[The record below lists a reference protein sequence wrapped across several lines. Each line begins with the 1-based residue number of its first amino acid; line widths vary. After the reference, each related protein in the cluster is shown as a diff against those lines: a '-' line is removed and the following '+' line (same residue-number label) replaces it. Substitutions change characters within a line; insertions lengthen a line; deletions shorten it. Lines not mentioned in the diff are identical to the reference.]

1 MPKNPYNLKL
11 DKITKKSLKDLLI
24 EVPKNRKKR
33 MSIIKKKEK
42 IKKVFSKFASDLLEI
57 CNNIAI
63 YSQDS
68 IKQNKH
74 NNKKEQWKYSNFDN
88 FTPQLRT
95 LSAAI
100 LLAVKSELL
109 AIHWVPDSNVKC
121 NEFSIQIG
129 NL

>member
-74 NNKKEQWKYSNFDN
+74 NNKKEQ
-88 FTPQLRT
+88 
-95 LSAAI
+95 
-100 LLAVKSELL
+100 
-109 AIHWVPDSNVKC
+109 
-121 NEFSIQIG
+121 
-129 NL
+129 